1 MRIYLINQKKR
12 SLIMDKKEELIQLC
26 KDLRLPSIRKMIKDE
41 SEFKNPKQAFEVLLQ
56 VLEQEKSDRFIRA
69 KQNRI
74 RSANFP
80 QKKILEELVEE
91 ALPEQAQQKLSLL
104 KTLEFIKE
112 GQNIIL
118 AGSPGTGKTHIAIGL
133 GMEACLAGYR
143 VFFATIPSLINQ
155 LKESRS
161 ERTLRSFELKFE
173 KYDLVII
180 DELGYISFDKEG
192 AELLFTHLS
201 LRAGRKSTI
210 ITSNLSF
217 MKWQEIFH
225 DAVLTAALT
234 DRLTHKSHV
243 INMNGPSFRMRET
256 EEWMKN
262 STDKVAQN

>member
-1 MRIYLINQKKR
+1 MNNKEKLIH
-12 SLIMDKKEELIQLC
+12 LC
-26 KDLRLPSIRKMIKDE
+26 KELRLPSVRKMVQEEGTFTDP
-41 SEFKNPKQAFEVLLQ
+41 NQAYEILLC
-56 VLEQEKSDRFIRA
+56 VLEQEKSDRFVRA

-74 RSANFP
+74 RAANFP
-80 QKKILEELVEE
+80 QKKLLDELIEN
-91 ALPEQAQQKLSLL
+91 ALPEQAREKLPHL
-104 KTLEFIKE
+104 KKLEFIKE
-112 GQNIIL
+112 GQNVIL
-118 AGSPGTGKTHIAIGL
+118 TGSPGTGKSHLSIGL

-143 VFFATIPSLINQ
+143 VFFATVPSLINQ

-161 ERTLRSFELKFE
+161 ERTLRSFELRFE

-210 ITSNLSF
+210 ITSNLPF
-217 MKWQEIFH
+217 IKWQDIFQ
-225 DAVLTAALT
+225 DPVLTAALT

-256 EEWMKN
+256 EEWLKN
-262 STDKVAQN
+262 STGKVAKN

>member
-1 MRIYLINQKKR
+1 MSQNSKTLNKF
-12 SLIMDKKEELIQLC
+12 
-26 KDLRLPSIRKMIKDE
+26 DLLH
-41 SEFKNPKQAFEVLLQ
+41 Q
-56 VLEQEKSDRFIRA
+56 VLVQEKNDRFVRA

-74 RSANFP
+74 RAANFP
-80 QKKILEELVEE
+80 QKKLLEELQGDV
-91 ALPEQAQQKLSLL
+91 LPEQARRKLTQL
-104 KTLEFIKE
+104 KDLDFIKE

-118 AGSPGTGKTHIAIGL
+118 TGSPGTGKTHISIGL

-143 VFFATIPSLINQ
+143 VFFATVPSLINQ

-173 KYDLVII
+173 KFDLVII

-210 ITSNLSF
+210 IISNLPF
-217 MKWQEIFH
+217 IQWQEIFQ
-225 DAVLTAALT
+225 DPVLTAALT

-243 INMNGPSFRMRET
+243 LNMNGPSFRMRET
-256 EEWMKN
+256 EEWLKN
-262 STDKVAQN
+262 EPNKVVQN

>member
-1 MRIYLINQKKR
+1 
-12 SLIMDKKEELIQLC
+12 MDKKNEIIELC
-26 KDLRLPSIRKMIKDE
+26 KALRLPSVRKMVKE
-41 SEFKNPKQAFEVLLQ
+41 ETFSNPTEAFEVLLQ
-56 VLEQEKSDRFIRA
+56 VLIQEKEDRFIRA

-74 RSANFP
+74 RAANFP
-80 QKKILEELVEE
+80 QKKLLEELNEEVLPVE
-91 ALPEQAQQKLSLL
+91 AKQKLTYL
-104 KTLEFIKE
+104 KTLDFIKS

-118 AGSPGTGKTHIAIGL
+118 TGSPGTGKTHISIGL

-143 VFFATIPSLINQ
+143 VYFATVPSLINQ
-155 LKESRS
+155 LKEFKS

-173 KYDLVII
+173 KYDLVIL

-217 MKWQEIFH
+217 MKWEEIFQ
-225 DAVLTAALT
+225 DPVLKAALT

-243 INMNGPSFRMRET
+243 LNMNGPSFRMKET
-256 EEWMKN
+256 EDWLKK
-262 STDKVAQN
+262 DAYQVVQN

>member
-1 MRIYLINQKKR
+1 
-12 SLIMDKKEELIQLC
+12 MDKKEQIIQLC
-26 KDLRLPSIRKMIKDE
+26 KDLRLPSVRKMIQDE
-41 SEFKNPKQAFEVLLQ
+41 TAFAKPSQAFDILFQ
-56 VLEQEKSDRFIRA
+56 VLVQEKSDRFVRA

-74 RSANFP
+74 RAANFP
-80 QKKILEELVEE
+80 QKKLLEELMED
-91 ALPEQAQQKLSLL
+91 ALPDEAKKKLASLKKL
-104 KTLEFIKE
+104 DFIKE
-112 GQNIIL
+112 GQNVIL
-118 AGSPGTGKTHIAIGL
+118 TGSPGTGKTHISIGL

-143 VFFATIPSLINQ
+143 VFFATVPSLINQ

-210 ITSNLSF
+210 ITSNLPF
-217 MKWQEIFH
+217 MKWQEIFQ
-225 DAVLTAALT
+225 DPVLTAALT

-243 INMNGPSFRMRET
+243 LNMNGPSFRMRET
-256 EEWMKN
+256 EEWLKSEN
-262 STDKVAQN
+262 SVVVQN

>member
-1 MRIYLINQKKR
+1 MT
-12 SLIMDKKEELIQLC
+12 MKEQVIQMC
-26 KDLRLPSIRKMIKDE
+26 KDLRLPSIRKLVNE
-41 SEFKNPKQAFEVLLQ
+41 ETSFKHPEVAFDVLLQ
-56 VLEQEKSDRFIRA
+56 VLLQERSDRFVRA

-74 RSANFP
+74 RAANFP
-80 QKKILEELVEE
+80 QKKLLEELVEE
-91 ALPEQAQQKLSLL
+91 ALPEQAKQKLPHL

-118 AGSPGTGKTHIAIGL
+118 AGSPGKGKTHMAIGL
-133 GMEACLAGYR
+133 GMEACLAGYK
-143 VFFATIPSLINQ
+143 VFFATVPSFINQ
-155 LKESRS
+155 LKEHRS

-210 ITSNLSF
+210 ITSNLPF
-217 MKWQEIFH
+217 LKWQEIFH
-225 DAVLTAALT
+225 DPVLTAALT

-243 INMNGPSFRMRET
+243 LNMNGASYRMKET
-256 EEWMKN
+256 QEWIN
-262 STDKVAQN
+262 FETNQVDQN

>member
-1 MRIYLINQKKR
+1 
-12 SLIMDKKEELIQLC
+12 MDKKEQIIQLC
-26 KDLRLPSIRKMIKDE
+26 KDLRLPSIRKMIQDE
-41 SEFKNPKQAFEVLLQ
+41 TAFTHPVQAFDVLFQ
-56 VLEQEKSDRFIRA
+56 VLVQEKNDRFVRA

-74 RSANFP
+74 RAANFP
-80 QKKILEELVEE
+80 QKKLLEELMED
-91 ALPEQAQQKLSLL
+91 ALPDEAKKKLTPL
-104 KTLEFIKE
+104 KKLDFIKE
-112 GQNIIL
+112 GQNVIL
-118 AGSPGTGKTHIAIGL
+118 TGSPGTGKTHISIGL

-143 VFFATIPSLINQ
+143 VFFATVPSLINQ

-210 ITSNLSF
+210 ITSNLPF
-217 MKWQEIFH
+217 MKWQEIFQ
-225 DAVLTAALT
+225 DPILTAALT

-243 INMNGPSFRMRET
+243 LNMNGPSFRMRET
-256 EEWMKN
+256 EEWLKN
-262 STDKVAQN
+262 EASMVVQN

>member
-1 MRIYLINQKKR
+1 
-12 SLIMDKKEELIQLC
+12 MDKKQRLVELC
-26 KDLRLPSIRKMIKDE
+26 RELRLPSIRYMVQE
-41 SEFKNPKQAFEVLLQ
+41 ETSFKNPDEAFDVLLQ
-56 VLEQEKSDRFIRA
+56 VLLQERSDRFVRA

-74 RSANFP
+74 RAANFP
-80 QKKILEELVEE
+80 QKKLLEELVEE
-91 ALPEQAQQKLSLL
+91 ALPEQAKQKLPHL

-118 AGSPGTGKTHIAIGL
+118 AGSPGTGKTHMAIGL
-133 GMEACLAGYR
+133 GMEACLAGYK
-143 VFFATIPSLINQ
+143 VFFATVPSFINQ
-155 LKESRS
+155 LKEHRS

-210 ITSNLSF
+210 ITSNLPF
-217 MKWQEIFH
+217 LKWQEIFH
-225 DAVLTAALT
+225 DPVLTAALT

-243 INMNGPSFRMRET
+243 INMNGPSYRMKET
-256 EEWMKN
+256 QEWIN
-262 STDKVAQN
+262 FETNQVDQN

>member
-1 MRIYLINQKKR
+1 MK
-12 SLIMDKKEELIQLC
+12 MKEQVIQLC
-26 KDLRLPSIRKMIKDE
+26 KDLRLPSIRKLVIE
-41 SEFKNPKQAFEVLLQ
+41 ETEFTNPQQAMALLHQ
-56 VLEQEKSDRFIRA
+56 VLVQEKEDRLIRA

-74 RSANFP
+74 RAANFP
-80 QKKILEELVEE
+80 QKKLLEELSIES
-91 ALPEQAQQKLSLL
+91 LPIQAQQKIPVL
-104 KTLEFIKE
+104 KQLDFIKE

-118 AGSPGTGKTHIAIGL
+118 TGSPGTGKTHTAIGL
-133 GMEACLAGYR
+133 GMEACLAGYK
-143 VFFATIPSLINQ
+143 VFFATVPSLINQ
-155 LKESRS
+155 LKECRS

-217 MKWQEIFH
+217 TKWNDVFH
-225 DAVLTAALT
+225 DQVLTAALT

-243 INMNGPSFRMRET
+243 LNMNGPSFRMRET
-256 EEWMKN
+256 EEWLKE
-262 STDKVAQN
+262 DFIAK